1 MKMVFGI
8 LIIVGAVI
16 LIATLAPPYFSNY
29 EFQDALK
36 TESQMSTYTTKTEDV
51 IRDEVFRKAQDMDIP
66 ITREQIKVVRNGVVG
81 TGTVDIEANY
91 LVHVNLPGYPM
102 DLHFDASAR
111 SKGVFSSGGRRG
123 TAVLIRAPR
132 REPGTQLLLLQ
143 YSCFP
148 IRSLPTIQEYMSR
161 NVPIGGGGQGPLL
174 PGRQRKCKTRL
185 TAVCNLGKST
195 EDV

>member
-8 LIIVGAVI
+8 LIIVAAVI

-29 EFQDALK
+29 QFQDALK

-51 IRDEVFRKAQDMDIP
+51 IRDEVFRKAQEMDIP

-91 LVHVNLPGYPM
+91 IVHVNLPGYPM

-111 SKGVFSSGGRRG
+111 NKGVF
-123 TAVLIRAPR
+123 
-132 REPGTQLLLLQ
+132 
-143 YSCFP
+143 
-148 IRSLPTIQEYMSR
+148 
-161 NVPIGGGGQGPLL
+161 
-174 PGRQRKCKTRL
+174 
-185 TAVCNLGKST
+185 
-195 EDV
+195 

>member
-29 EFQDALK
+29 QFQDALK

-91 LVHVNLPGYPM
+91 IVHVNLPGYPM

-111 SKGVFSSGGRRG
+111 NKGVF
-123 TAVLIRAPR
+123 
-132 REPGTQLLLLQ
+132 
-143 YSCFP
+143 
-148 IRSLPTIQEYMSR
+148 
-161 NVPIGGGGQGPLL
+161 
-174 PGRQRKCKTRL
+174 
-185 TAVCNLGKST
+185 
-195 EDV
+195 

>member
-8 LIIVGAVI
+8 MIIVGAVI

-29 EFQDALK
+29 QFQDALK

-81 TGTVDIEANY
+81 TGTVDIEASY
-91 LVHVNLPGYPM
+91 IVHVNLPGYPV

-111 SKGVFSSGGRRG
+111 NKGVF
-123 TAVLIRAPR
+123 
-132 REPGTQLLLLQ
+132 
-143 YSCFP
+143 
-148 IRSLPTIQEYMSR
+148 
-161 NVPIGGGGQGPLL
+161 
-174 PGRQRKCKTRL
+174 
-185 TAVCNLGKST
+185 
-195 EDV
+195 

>member
-29 EFQDALK
+29 QFQDALK

-51 IRDEVFRKAQDMDIP
+51 IRDEVFKKAQDMDIP

-81 TGTVDIEANY
+81 TGTVDIEASY
-91 LVHVNLPGYPM
+91 IVHVNLPGYPM

-111 SKGVFSSGGRRG
+111 NKGVF
-123 TAVLIRAPR
+123 
-132 REPGTQLLLLQ
+132 
-143 YSCFP
+143 
-148 IRSLPTIQEYMSR
+148 
-161 NVPIGGGGQGPLL
+161 
-174 PGRQRKCKTRL
+174 
-185 TAVCNLGKST
+185 
-195 EDV
+195 

>member
-29 EFQDALK
+29 QFQDALK

-51 IRDEVFRKAQDMDIP
+51 IRDEVFKKAQDMDIP

-81 TGTVDIEANY
+81 TGTVDIEASY
-91 LVHVNLPGYPM
+91 IVHVNLPGYPV

-111 SKGVFSSGGRRG
+111 NKGVF
-123 TAVLIRAPR
+123 
-132 REPGTQLLLLQ
+132 
-143 YSCFP
+143 
-148 IRSLPTIQEYMSR
+148 
-161 NVPIGGGGQGPLL
+161 
-174 PGRQRKCKTRL
+174 
-185 TAVCNLGKST
+185 
-195 EDV
+195 

>member
-16 LIATLAPPYFSNY
+16 LIAALAPPYFSNY
-29 EFQDALK
+29 QFQDALK

-81 TGTVDIEANY
+81 TGTVDIEASY
-91 LVHVNLPGYPM
+91 IVHVNLPGYPV

-111 SKGVFSSGGRRG
+111 NKGVF
-123 TAVLIRAPR
+123 
-132 REPGTQLLLLQ
+132 
-143 YSCFP
+143 
-148 IRSLPTIQEYMSR
+148 
-161 NVPIGGGGQGPLL
+161 
-174 PGRQRKCKTRL
+174 
-185 TAVCNLGKST
+185 
-195 EDV
+195 

>member
-8 LIIVGAVI
+8 MIIVGAVI

-29 EFQDALK
+29 QFQDALK

-91 LVHVNLPGYPM
+91 IVHVNLPGYPV

-111 SKGVFSSGGRRG
+111 NKGVF
-123 TAVLIRAPR
+123 
-132 REPGTQLLLLQ
+132 
-143 YSCFP
+143 
-148 IRSLPTIQEYMSR
+148 
-161 NVPIGGGGQGPLL
+161 
-174 PGRQRKCKTRL
+174 
-185 TAVCNLGKST
+185 
-195 EDV
+195 